1 MFVYMNNKVVVGLVV
16 ATALVL
22 IVAIAMDRKQVEAPT
37 EVSPDVTASTTA
49 STTDAVAVETAG
61 DDSSTVSA
69 PAPQPGN
76 AGTVSAPAASAPRKP
91 VQVIPQSNAVVLL
104 DTKSTTIITVASA
117 RLTKPGFI
125 ALYRTNNNEE
135 TEYIGHSDLLQ
146 PGSYTN
152 VLIQASS
159 PVARKQVV
167 TAVLHEDDGDGVF
180 EFPVSDSYL
189 KNGTRLAYDEDVVDV
204 PIVEEAGLI
213 NGTVEAHLED
223 AVSRM

>member
-1 MFVYMNNKVVVGLVV
+1 M

-22 IVAIAMDRKQVEAPT
+22 ITAIAMDRKEVEAPA

-49 STTDAVAVETAG
+49 STTDAVVAETAVDNTG
-61 DDSSTVSA
+61 TVST
-69 PAPQPGN
+69 PAPEQGN
-76 AGTVSAPAASAPRKP
+76 AGTVSSPAASAPRKP

-104 DTKSTTIITVASA
+104 DTKSTTIVTVASA
-117 RLTKPGFI
+117 RLTKAGFVAI
-125 ALYRTNNNEE
+125 YRTNNNEE
-135 TEYIGHSDLLQ
+135 TELIGHSDLLQ

-152 VLIQASS
+152 VLIQAAS

-167 TAVLHEDDGDGVF
+167 TAVLHEDDGDGTF

-189 KNGTRLAYDEDVVDV
+189 KNGTRLAYDEDVVDI

-213 NGTVEAHLED
+213 NGTVEEHLED
-223 AVSRM
+223 AISRM